1 VNINLQDE
9 KATNLNKFGQ
19 AMHQPLFES
28 NESLKSELPMTTSF
42 QNHGVLRLFEQKAQQ
57 TPNAI
62 ALVFENQQISYQE
75 LNSRSNQ
82 LANYLCARGVKPEVL
97 VGICLERSIEM
108 IVGIL
113 AILKTGGAYV
123 PLDSNYPKDRLEFM
137 VADTQLSLL
146 LTTKNLNDQLFSDQ
160 QSSIPLG
167 TVFVD
172 TEFQDISRQSAESPI
187 SQIIDDS
194 LAYIIYTSGSTGKP
208 KGVQISHR
216 NILEYLQSINQTMQ
230 IDVNDIYLHTASF
243 SFSSSVRQLLLP
255 LSQGSRIVL
264 ASHEQIRNPI
274 SLWELIQQQGVT
286 IFDTVQS
293 VWRYGLEALE
303 NLDRESARELLNSRL
318 RLIVF
323 SGGLLPCQLLQ
334 NIRHHLTTK
343 PAIVN
348 VYGQTETIGVSAYPI
363 PSEFDKSEGYVPVGY
378 PFNHVQTYVLDS
390 DLQPV
395 KIGDKGELHV
405 AVNSTLRGYLNRSD
419 LNHQQFINNPFNHD
433 FQNGSQND
441 RANLLYKTGDIA
453 RYLPDGALEIL
464 GRVDYQ
470 VKIREMRIELG
481 EIELILEQHPN
492 VRQSVVVAIED
503 ALTGDRH
510 LVGYVVAKVSVNDA
524 LNEISSQLL
533 IRELR
538 DFLKEKLPEYMQLS
552 GFVILDSLPMT
563 PNGKIDRQALPEPN
577 FTNSQTESKFVPP
590 NNPTQEILANIW
602 ADILGLEQ
610 IGIEDNFFD
619 LGGHSLL
626 VIQVVLRSRQA
637 FDVDIPLQALFESS
651 TISSFS
657 ELILELQAQ
666 DIALVE
672 QSIVPRI
679 DHNSTPLSFSQEI
692 MWFGEQ
698 LNPDSLVYI
707 NEAFRLNGNLDIP
720 IIQRSL
726 EAIVAHHEVLRTNFI
741 LQDGRPMQV
750 IRAIAP
756 FDLEV
761 IDLRGLAPT
770 EIDSQLPTLLQQK
783 TQERFDLESDLML
796 RATLFQLNDL
806 ENILLLV
813 LHHIVSDGWSMGI
826 LRQQLTQLYNA
837 FSTGKPNPLSP
848 LPIQYADYA
857 WWQREWVQSGLLD
870 KQINYWEKQLEG
882 VNPVLNLP
890 IDRPRPAIQKD
901 FGANQ
906 AVVIPVDLSKA
917 LKQIARKEGV
927 TLFMVLLA
935 AFQILLYRYS
945 HQEDITVGSVV
956 AGRNRSELENL
967 IGLFINFLALR
978 TDLTGNPSFK
988 ELLQRVRTVSLE
1000 AYANSDLPF
1009 DKLLEYLNFERSLSY
1024 KPLFQVM
1031 FILQNTPNY
1040 HLEIE
1045 GMTGVSQ
1052 KIDNLRCG
1060 MDLTLQ
1066 LQEYPENIRGT
1077 LTYNTD
1083 LFNHDT
1089 ILRILNHF
1097 QILLE
1102 AIAKDPEQPIASLPI
1117 LTASEQEL
1125 FLFPYQHRVNLEINA
1140 PVDELETLVYKL
1152 FEKQARLTP
1161 NAIAVRYI
1169 DRTLTYQ
1176 QLNAKANQLAHYLR
1190 SIGVGADQFVGITVE
1205 RNLEMIVGIMAILKA
1220 GAAYVPL
1227 DPDYPRDRLAYMID
1241 DAQISILLTQEQYIS
1256 QLPTSEASISET
1268 PISEIQIICLDT
1280 NWNDISTFSEENPSS
1295 INTLENIAYLI
1306 YTSGST
1312 GQPKGVIISHQAL
1325 SSFTKSAIAEYKVTS
1340 SDRILQFAS
1349 INFDAAI
1356 EEIYCSL
1363 CTGATLVLRTDAMI
1377 ADSRTFLQTCGDW
1390 QVTVL
1395 DLPTAYWH
1403 QLVADLEVVN
1413 SSSTKTSTKI
1423 NLSLPDSIRL
1433 VIIGGEKVLPEAV
1446 KAWQKYVIASQKEG
1460 QLQLVNTYG
1469 PTETTV
1475 VASTYWISGNAAFS
1489 GEVPI
1494 GRAIAHIETYVL
1506 DSHLQ
1511 LVPIGVA
1518 GELHIGGDSLS
1529 NGYLH
1534 RPELTATKFIPNPFS
1549 NSRKDPLYKGLYQR
1563 LYKTGDLV
1571 RYLPDGNL
1579 EFIGRIDD
1587 QVKIRGFRIEL
1598 GEIESILTQHPDV
1611 REVAIIVREE
1621 TPNNKRLVAFVVI
1634 STVFQS
1640 ALKSEQ
1646 VRELDTIKSS
1656 LRQFLQE
1663 RLPNY
1668 MLPSAFV
1675 FLDSLPI
1682 TPNGKIDRRILSNL
1696 DIANIQSDSNFVAP
1710 TNSTEEVLTKIWAE
1724 VLGVERV
1731 GIHDNFF
1738 ELGGHSL
1745 LSVRL
1750 VFEMEKALKYHFPL
1764 KSLFQIG
1771 TIAEIAKFI
1780 KEQDTEE
1787 SLVEDVPVGL
1797 SIDDYRALLSLR
1809 AGMTGARMGKRGLI
1823 VNIPPAVELTSQPF
1837 VWIGEVKTGKRLR
1850 LKQPLY
1856 VMPGASLSSS
1866 MNSYKD
1872 YVSVIASLLVDELLS
1887 AKPSDSYSLGG
1898 WCYNGLVAM
1907 EMAQQLK
1914 KLGKQVDLLTFV
1926 DVPGRS
1932 LIYDSVRRLNSYL
1945 GTIRFHLYNLRKLS
1959 FAKKLNYITERIIL
1973 KINPLEYSN
1982 LADNKF
1988 DGKIE
1993 TEQVISLL
2001 LQAFK
2006 KYTPK
2011 PYSGK
2016 VLMVIGNEQIVHGQ
2030 RGIKHFDISGLFP
2043 YNGWGNLL
2051 NGRVLVEK
2059 MQCDHLDLMENP
2071 YCEKIGNTIQR
2082 ITTSR
2087 DI

>member
-1 VNINLQDE
+1 MNINLQDE

-19 AMHQPLFES
+19 AMNQPLFES

-42 QNHGVLRLFEQKAQQ
+42 QNHGVHRLFEQQAQQ

-82 LANYLCARGVKPEVL
+82 LANYLCAHGVKREVL

-113 AILKTGGAYV
+113 AILKTGGTYV
-123 PLDSNYPKDRLEFM
+123 PLDSNYPKDRLGFM
-137 VADTQLSLL
+137 VADTRLSLL
-146 LTTKNLNDQLFSDQ
+146 LTTKNLNDQLFSYQ
-160 QSSIPLG
+160 QSSLPLG
-167 TVFVD
+167 IVVLD
-172 TEFQDISRQSAESPI
+172 TDFQDISQQSTESPI
-187 SQIIDDS
+187 NQIIDDS

-243 SFSSSVRQLLLP
+243 SFSSSVRQLMLP

-274 SLWELIQQQGVT
+274 SLWELIQQQDVT

-303 NLDRESARELLNSRL
+303 DLDRESARELLNSRL

-334 NIRHHLTTK
+334 NIRHHLSTK

-348 VYGQTETIGVSAYPI
+348 VYGQTETIGVSAYPV
-363 PSEFDKSEGYVPVGY
+363 PNEFDKSEGYVPVGY
-378 PFNHVQTYVLDS
+378 PFKHVQTYVLDS

-405 AVNSTLRGYLNRSD
+405 AVNSALRGYLNRSD

-433 FQNGSQND
+433 FPND

-492 VRQSVVVAIED
+492 VRQSVVVATED

-524 LNEISSQLL
+524 VNEINSQLL

-538 DFLKEKLPEYMQLS
+538 DFLKEKLPEYMQLT

-577 FTNSQTESKFVPP
+577 FTNSQTEHKFVPP

-657 ELILELQAQ
+657 ELVLELQAQ
-666 DIALVE
+666 DMALVD
-672 QSIVPRI
+672 QSITPRI
-679 DHNSTPLSFSQEI
+679 DQGSTPLSFSQEI

-726 EAIVAHHEVLRTNFI
+726 DTIVAHHEVLRTNFI

-756 FDLEV
+756 FNIEV
-761 IDLRGLAPT
+761 IDLRSFSSA
-770 EIDSQLPTLLQQK
+770 EIDSQLPTLLQKK

-806 ENILLLV
+806 ENVLLLV
-813 LHHIVSDGWSMGI
+813 LHHIVSDGWSMGV

-837 FSTGKPNPLSP
+837 FLTGKPNPLSP

-857 WWQREWVQSGLLD
+857 WWQREWVQSGLLE

-890 IDRPRPAIQKD
+890 IDRPRPAVQRD
-901 FGANQ
+901 FGTNQ
-906 AVVIPVDLSKA
+906 AVVIPIDLSKA

-927 TLFMVLLA
+927 TLFIVLLA

-945 HQEDITVGSVV
+945 HQEDITVGSAV
-956 AGRNRSELENL
+956 AGRNRSELENM
-967 IGLFINFLALR
+967 IGLFINILVLR
-978 TDLTGNPSFK
+978 TNLAGNPNFK
-988 ELLQRVRTVSLE
+988 ELLQRVRAVSLE
-1000 AYANSDLPF
+1000 AYANSDIPF
-1009 DKLLEYLNFERSLSY
+1009 EKLLECLNIDRSLSHI
-1024 KPLFQVM
+1024 PLYQVM
-1031 FILQNTPNY
+1031 FILQNSPNY
-1040 HLEIE
+1040 QLEME
-1045 GMTGVSQ
+1045 GITGVSQ

-1060 MDLTLQ
+1060 MDLILQ
-1066 LQEYPENIRGT
+1066 LQEDSEDIRGT

-1083 LFNHDT
+1083 LFDHDT
-1089 ILRILNHF
+1089 ILRMLNHF

-1102 AIAKDPEQPIASLPI
+1102 AIARDPEQPIANLPI
-1117 LTASEQEL
+1117 LTTSEQEL
-1125 FLFPYQHRVNLEINA
+1125 FLFPYQHRINPEIHV
-1140 PVDELETLVYKL
+1140 PVHDREILVHQL
-1152 FEKQARLTP
+1152 FEKQSRLTP
-1161 NAIAVRYI
+1161 DAIAVQYI

-1205 RNLEMIVGIMAILKA
+1205 RNLEMIVGIMGILKA

-1256 QLPTSEASISET
+1256 QLPTSQASISQT
-1268 PISEIQIICLDT
+1268 PISQIQIICLDT
-1280 NWNDISTFSEENPSS
+1280 NWIDISTFSEENPAF

-1363 CTGATLVLRTDAMI
+1363 CTGATLVLRTDVMI
-1377 ADSRTFLQTCGDW
+1377 ANSHTFLQTCEDW

-1403 QLVADLEVVN
+1403 QLVADLQVADLEVVN
-1413 SSSTKTSTKI
+1413 SSNVKI
-1423 NLSLPDSIRL
+1423 SLSLPDSIRL

-1446 KAWQKYVIASQKEG
+1446 KAWQKYLISSQKG
-1460 QLQLVNTYG
+1460 DLLQLVNTYG
-1469 PTETTV
+1469 PTEATV
-1475 VASTYWISGNAAFS
+1475 VAATYWISANTAFN

-1494 GRAIAHIETYVL
+1494 GRPLPHIETYVL
-1506 DSHLQ
+1506 DSYLQ

-1518 GELHIGGDSLS
+1518 GELHIGGDSLA

-1534 RPELTATKFIPNPFS
+1534 RPDLTATKFIPNRFS
-1549 NSRKDPLYKGLYQR
+1549 TVPNAPLYKRLYKR

-1598 GEIESILTQHPDV
+1598 GEIESILTQHPHV
-1611 REVAIIVREE
+1611 REAAIIVREE
-1621 TPNNKRLVAFVVI
+1621 TPNNKRLVAFVVA
-1634 STVFQS
+1634 STVFD
-1640 ALKSEQ
+1640 LDQ

-1696 DIANIQSDSNFVAP
+1696 DIANIQSETNFVAP

-1780 KEQDTEE
+1780 KEQDVEE
-1787 SLVEDVPVGL
+1787 SLIEDVPVGL

-1809 AGMTGARMGKRGLI
+1809 AGMTGARTGKRGLI
-1823 VNIPPAVELTSQPF
+1823 VNISSAVELTSQPF
-1837 VWIGEVKTGKRLR
+1837 VWIGEVKTGKRLK

-1866 MNSYKD
+1866 MNSCKD

-1926 DVPGRS
+1926 DVSGRS
-1932 LIYDSVRRLNSYL
+1932 PIYKSVRRLNFYL
-1945 GTIRFHLYNLRKLS
+1945 GTIRFHLYNLSKLS
-1959 FAKKLNYITERIIL
+1959 FTKKLNYITERIIL
-1973 KINPLEYSN
+1973 KINRLEYSDI
-1982 LADNKF
+1982 AANKF

-1993 TEQVISLL
+1993 TEQVINLL
-2001 LQAFK
+2001 SEAIR
-2006 KYTPK
+2006 KYKPK
-2011 PYSGK
+2011 PYNGK
-2016 VLMVIGNEQIVHGQ
+2016 VLMIIGNEQIVHGQ

-2043 YNGWGNLL
+2043 CNGWGNLL